1 MILSQAVEQYI
12 LHKRSLGM
20 GFRSEAVRLRAFI
33 QAIGDCEMN
42 LIEPPQ
48 VLCFLEGNGPL
59 TTFWFSK
66 YHTLKAFYRY
76 ALARDYC
83 TSSPLPLSVPQK
95 PEAFQPY
102 IYTNQDIERLID
114 AADSRYRYRWLLEPH
129 TIRTL
134 LLLLYGTGLR
144 ISEALRLTL
153 ADFDTDTGVLT
164 IRETKFFKS
173 RVVPVGNDLRGVLCN
188 YVERQWPQ
196 PSCSETTP
204 LLGTV
209 KGAPITRQTAEL
221 VFKRLREQAGVS
233 RSSDAT
239 FQPRLHDFRHT
250 FAVVRLVTWYREGKN
265 VQRLLPHLSIY
276 LGHGVLRDTQRYLS
290 MTTELLQQ
298 ASLCFERYARPEVP
312 HV

>member
-12 LHKRSLGM
+12 LHKRSLGI

-33 QAIGDCEMN
+33 QAIGDCEMS
-42 LIEPPQ
+42 LIEPTQ

-114 AADSRYRYRWLLEPH
+114 AADSRHRYRWLLEPH
-129 TIRTL
+129 TVRTL

-144 ISEALRLTL
+144 IGEALHLTL
-153 ADFDTDTGVLT
+153 ADFDMDTGVLT

-173 RVVPVGNDLRGVLCN
+173 RFVPVGNDLRGVLCR
-188 YVERQWPQ
+188 YIDRQWPQ
-196 PSCSETTP
+196 SLRSETTP

-209 KGAPITRQTAEL
+209 KGTPITRQTAEL

-233 RSSDAT
+233 RSDGAT

-298 ASLCFERYARPEVP
+298 ASLCFERYAKPEVP

>member
-20 GFRSEAVRLRAFI
+20 GFRGEAVRLRAFVK
-33 QAIGDCEMN
+33 AIGDCAMH
-42 LIEPPQ
+42 LIEPAP
-48 VLCFLEGNGPL
+48 VLRFLEGNGPL

-83 TSSPLPLSVPQK
+83 ASCPLPLSVPQK

-102 IYTNQDIERLID
+102 IYTNHDIERLID
-114 AADSRYRYRWLLEPH
+114 AADSRHRYRWLLEPH
-129 TIRTL
+129 TVRTL

-164 IRETKFFKS
+164 IRESKFFKS
-173 RVVPVGNDLRGVLCN
+173 RFVPVGTDLRGVLCT
-188 YVERQWPQ
+188 YIERQWPQ
-196 PSCSETTP
+196 RSRSETTP
-204 LLGTV
+204 LLGTQ

-233 RSSDAT
+233 RSNDAT

-276 LGHGVLRDTQRYLS
+276 LGHGRLQDTQRYLS

-298 ASLCFERYARPEVP
+298 ASLCFERYARPEAP